1 MSFHSRKKS
10 RSTSNT
16 TEGNTMTTT
25 TFKPSGI
32 FKALCSFILLCMLGG
47 IGYLILLNVQPW
59 LDVAEKA
66 AKAVK
71 ILPFQDTLVAIPFL
85 GGLIL
90 WVIVNASK
98 LLAVA
103 LWGIVNGLENLPF
116 FLDTAFAKKI
126 PKEIIKDLNVYR
138 AVAYVVEAIVCWIQY
153 PTYQGGWPAVVMDW
167 PNYDM
172 NLIDWNQVGTFLLA
186 LAGCEICVQVG
197 IRLWAIRR
205 ALNSAKKSDS
215 ATA

>member
-1 MSFHSRKKS
+1 MAFKNRKNS
-10 RSTSNT
+10 RSQSN
-16 TEGNTMTTT
+16 NTAVTTTT
-25 TFKPSGI
+25 TFMPSGL
-32 FKALCSFILLCMLGG
+32 FRALLSFILLCAMGG

-59 LDVAEKA
+59 VDVAEKA

-90 WVIVNASK
+90 WCIVNASK

-126 PKEIIKDLNVYR
+126 PKEIIQDLNLYR

-186 LAGCEICVQVG
+186 LGGCEICVQVG

-205 ALNSAKKSDS
+205 ALNSAKTETT
-215 ATA
+215 TAA

>member
-1 MSFHSRKKS
+1 MAFKNRKN
-10 RSTSNT
+10 RTQSNT
-16 TEGNTMTTT
+16 TEGNAVTTT
-25 TFKPSGI
+25 SFKPSGLGRGI
-32 FKALCSFILLCMLGG
+32 LSFILLCALGG
-47 IGYLILLNVQPW
+47 VGYLILLNVQPW
-59 LDVAEKA
+59 VDVAEKA

-126 PKEIIKDLNVYR
+126 PKEIIQDLNLYR

-153 PTYQGGWPAVVMDW
+153 PTYTGGWAAVVADW

-172 NLIDWNQVGTFLLA
+172 ALIDWNQVGTFLLA
-186 LAGCEICVQVG
+186 LGGCEICVQVG

-205 ALNSAKKSDS
+205 ALNSAKT
-215 ATA
+215 TAP